1 MRLYKKNNHLLLNQ
15 FQLQR
20 KYSKFWRIVFASTW
34 FSMILNLGACAML
47 GNEGGSDRT
56 TTTIKKETKDVSAQA
71 RKSNEAEP
79 RKRLMILPFLDGKK
93 DRNSTDGKSGYDAYL
108 ESARR
113 EFIREMNRSGEFVV
127 VDSKDLNLDL
137 STAKVADGSQYKI
150 ENIARVARELGVSAL
165 LEGKLLDVKVKRKSD
180 EVGLFRTLKSQFD
193 CVAQVRI
200 ISARSS
206 KEIFN
211 TTKTVTIE
219 ESTTRVAENVQQDKF
234 FKEHPEIISNL
245 VKETFLDFQPQI
257 STAMSK
263 LSWEGRIAVVKGD
276 RIYLN
281 VGRLSGLQM
290 GDILKVSDEGE
301 DIYDPQ
307 TGNFVGKVPG
317 RLKGTLEVVSYFGQD
332 GSIAII
338 HSGSGFKEND
348 RVELY

>member
-1 MRLYKKNNHLLLNQ
+1 MRIHKKMNLLFLNL
-15 FQLQR
+15 FQRQQKHSKLLQAV
-20 KYSKFWRIVFASTW
+20 IVSTW
-34 FSMILNLGACAML
+34 LSMMLSLGACAML
-47 GNEGGSDRT
+47 GNEGGSDRST
-56 TTTIKKETKDVSAQA
+56 TTVKKETKDVSAQA

-93 DRNSTDGKSGYDAYL
+93 DGTADGKSGYEAYL
-108 ESARR
+108 ETARR

-137 STAKVADGSQYKI
+137 NTAKVADGSQYKI